1 MNRTKKIRLL
11 ACAGIALLCAA
22 ASPSSHAG
30 TPAST
35 IIAQRG
41 NVVFTT
47 GDLQNLLAAASPQ
60 AQAQLQHN
68 PQALAEFV
76 QEQMVQTILFNTAK
90 AAKWNQRPD
99 VIAQAQQAY
108 DDVIASSYV
117 AAQTT
122 IDPNFPTQ
130 AQIQAA
136 YDANKT
142 QFVIPRQYHLAQIF
156 IAVPTGASAATDN
169 AAKQSITA
177 ITQQAAKPNAD
188 FGTLAAQDSQDTA
201 SASKGGDL
209 GWVDE
214 DQIVP
219 AVRDAVA
226 GLAPGAIS
234 DPVRAPDGW
243 HLLKLID
250 TKAAG
255 IAPLAQV
262 QDAIVKALRQQQ
274 QQQNE
279 RAYIANLLKQQPIEM
294 NQIALSQIAQP

>member
-1 MNRTKKIRLL
+1 MNHATKIRLL

-22 ASPSSHAG
+22 ASPSSHAS

-47 GDLQNLLAAASPQ
+47 GDLQNLLTAASPQ

-90 AAKWNQRPD
+90 AAKWDQQPD

-156 IAVPTGASAATDN
+156 IAVPAGAAAAADN
-169 AAKQSITA
+169 ATKQSITA
-177 ITQQAAKPNAD
+177 IAELATKPNAD
-188 FGTLAAQDSQDTA
+188 FSTLATQDSQDTTT
-201 SASKGGDL
+201 ASKGGDL

-250 TKAAG
+250 TKPAG

-294 NQIALSQIAQP
+294 NEIALSQIAQP